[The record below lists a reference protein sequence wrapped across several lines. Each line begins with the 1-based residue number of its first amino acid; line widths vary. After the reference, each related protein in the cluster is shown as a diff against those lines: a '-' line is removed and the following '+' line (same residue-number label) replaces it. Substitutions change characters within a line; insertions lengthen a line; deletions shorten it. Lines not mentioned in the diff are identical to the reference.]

1 MLIKCNHDR
10 IHAPLDHYTRAG
22 IWEDYSEII
31 AELSSLV
38 ECDDYSI
45 FETSRG
51 YKDVDADYFHAF
63 LQTIFALEDSV
74 KAHASEL
81 RKKADYWEERYVYH
95 TENVYAWS
103 LGLKPSVLR
112 AEGIKDWNR
121 GIFTET
127 ESPWK
132 EIAAFKSSPEIS
144 HEDTL
149 HAINSWREVNRKA
162 S

>member
-1 MLIKCNHDR
+1 MFINCNHDSTGN
-10 IHAPLDHYTRAG
+10 PLSHDLRAS
-22 IWEDYSEII
+22 IWEDYYGIL
-31 AELSSLV
+31 AELASFA
-38 ECDDYSI
+38 EADGYTI
-45 FETSRG
+45 FEPYNG
-51 YKDVDADYFHAF
+51 HKDKDADNFNALIHS
-63 LQTIFALEDSV
+63 IFALEETV
-74 KAHASEL
+74 KSHATEL

-121 GIFTET
+121 GIFTKT

-149 HAINSWREVNRKA
+149 HAINSWREAHRKA
-162 S
+162 G